1 MLLSTEEV
9 EVEVVRL
16 SVAAAAA
23 TAAAVAAL
31 KREGEGLE
39 GEGLEGEGEAAY
51 VQVQAMAGAVVRDS
65 TLWEVQTSGNTV
77 LPSHMEAQEGT
88 RPQVTTRHLS
98 TTVQGV

>member
-1 MLLSTEEV
+1 M
-9 EVEVVRL
+9 RL

-31 KREGEGLE
+31 KRE

>member
-1 MLLSTEEV
+1 MLLSTE

-23 TAAAVAAL
+23 AAAAVAAL
-31 KREGEGLE
+31 KRE

>member
-23 TAAAVAAL
+23 AAAVAAL
-31 KREGEGLE
+31 KRE

>member
-1 MLLSTEEV
+1 MLLSTE

-39 GEGLEGEGEAAY
+39 GEGEGEAAY

>member
-1 MLLSTEEV
+1 MLLSTE

>member
-1 MLLSTEEV
+1 MLLSTE

-31 KREGEGLE
+31 KRE

>member
-1 MLLSTEEV
+1 M
-9 EVEVVRL
+9 VRL

>member
-1 MLLSTEEV
+1 M
-9 EVEVVRL
+9 EVVRL

>member
-31 KREGEGLE
+31 KREGQ
-39 GEGLEGEGEAAY
+39 GLEGEGEAAY

>member
-31 KREGEGLE
+31 KRE

>member
-1 MLLSTEEV
+1 M
-9 EVEVVRL
+9 RL

>member
-1 MLLSTEEV
+1 M
-9 EVEVVRL
+9 EVVRL

-39 GEGLEGEGEAAY
+39 GEGLEGEGEGEAAY

>member
-1 MLLSTEEV
+1 M
-9 EVEVVRL
+9 VRL

-31 KREGEGLE
+31 KRE